1 MGDTIT
7 VMTATVVRERPPK
20 RAGRRIVTGLGI
32 TLLLAGLAL
41 LAYCAWQYFG
51 TNVVSKHKQAEIRQ
65 SLVVDWGKGIDGDA
79 IGLLRVKRFG
89 DDYEVPIVKGFGK
102 DDLARGIGWDTK
114 SAKPGQ
120 IGNFAIAGHRV
131 THGEPFSKFPKLR
144 RGDKVVVETRTHIYT
159 YRLRNSGTSIT
170 VDFSVGWPLQ
180 RVPDPKLSGQRPTKA
195 VITMLT
201 CSELFHTRN
210 RNVVIGDL
218 IDTIDKSKPRPVEP
232 A

>member
-1 MGDTIT
+1 
-7 VMTATVVRERPPK
+7 MTTTLTPKRPPK
-20 RAGRRIVTGLGI
+20 SVGRRLTTGLGV
-32 TLLLAGLAL
+32 TLILAGLGL
-41 LAYCAWQYFG
+41 LAYFAWQYFG
-51 TNVVSKHKQAEIRQ
+51 TNVVSKHKQAEIKQ
-65 SLVVDWGKGIDGDA
+65 SLAVDWGKGIEGDA

-89 DDYEVPIVKGFGK
+89 DKYEVPIVKGF
-102 DDLARGIGWDTK
+102 DDKALARGVGWDTK

-131 THGEPFSKFPKLR
+131 THGEPFSKFPKLK
-144 RGDKVVVETRTHIYT
+144 RGDKVEVETRTHIYT

-170 VDFSVGWPLQ
+170 VDFTVSWPLW
-180 RVPDPKLSGQRPTKA
+180 RVPDPDARNQQPDRA

-218 IDTIDKSKPRPVEP
+218 IDTIDKSKPRPVKSD
-232 A
+232 